1 MKDTALNYV
10 RKFYHQDATEVTQ
23 CKEQENQ
30 GSTDAETAFEMEMK
44 KKREKG
50 LTHDSVPDVGGGGE
64 DWVWQNLTLLTSLRA
79 QHFVLND
86 VSHLD
91 FF

>member
-50 LTHDSVPDVGGGGE
+50 LTHDSVPDVRGRGGGLGLAE
-64 DWVWQNLTLLTSLRA
+64 
-79 QHFVLND
+79 
-86 VSHLD
+86 LD
-91 FF
+91 PSYITKGSALCFK